1 MTIHNT
7 GIRLSGQLV
16 NNTFK
21 LFSVNQCNL
30 FCNALEKPDDAQA
43 LPIRCKRFF
52 NLESF
57 STAIANLEYKVM
69 KRIKKAL
76 TVDIPKRGQRNE
88 MFYEIGS
95 LLFIKEIKG
104 MSDSSLR

>member
-1 MTIHNT
+1 M
-7 GIRLSGQLV
+7 
-16 NNTFK
+16 
-21 LFSVNQCNL
+21 
-30 FCNALEKPDDAQA
+30 EKPDDAQA

-104 MSDSSLR
+104 MSDT